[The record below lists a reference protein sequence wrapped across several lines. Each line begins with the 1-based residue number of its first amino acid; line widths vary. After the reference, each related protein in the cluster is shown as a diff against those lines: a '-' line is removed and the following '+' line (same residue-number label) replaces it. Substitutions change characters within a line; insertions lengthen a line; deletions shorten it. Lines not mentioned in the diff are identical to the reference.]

1 MQAPRSPIRKGPP
14 AVPSRAV
21 HPVRTPADNLVLIM
35 TGHIRT
41 AADNNNKHGHE
52 EDLAKILAKLGN
64 FYLAS
69 KLAESVRRYLNIA
82 DT

>member
-1 MQAPRSPIRKGPP
+1 
-14 AVPSRAV
+14 
-21 HPVRTPADNLVLIM
+21 M